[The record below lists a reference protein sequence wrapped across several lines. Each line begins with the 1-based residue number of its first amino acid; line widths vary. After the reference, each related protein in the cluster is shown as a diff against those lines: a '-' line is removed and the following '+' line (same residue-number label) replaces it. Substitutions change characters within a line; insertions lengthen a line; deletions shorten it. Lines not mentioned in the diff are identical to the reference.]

1 VKIIDIFL
9 GHFQTILAK
18 IMWTPNFSNANINIE
33 TFFHEICRPLFNVVS
48 RIQILK
54 VSFTNIELGVGGGEI
69 FWGINSVEID
79 LFLFDARG
87 VHDNFCQDCRL
98 YTFQARSHTARQK
111 LF

>member
-1 VKIIDIFL
+1 MKIFDIFL

-18 IMWTPNFSNANINIE
+18 IMWTPNFSKANINTE
-33 TFFHEICRPLFNVVS
+33 TFFHETCRPLSPVQCCFSHSNF
-48 RIQILK
+48 K

-87 VHDNFCQDCRL
+87 VHDNFCQDC
-98 YTFQARSHTARQK
+98 
-111 LF
+111 